1 MMEAVMKKIIIAID
15 GPAGAGKSTVAQL
28 VAKRLN
34 YTYIDTGAMYRA
46 IAWKVLQEGLT
57 VQDKA
62 AMIHIAQNIRIKLEY
77 IDGKTQVFV
86 NEYDVTN
93 LIRDPEVSSMVPEVA
108 QVAEAREAMVD
119 LQRDMAKQGGVV
131 MDGRDIGTHVLP
143 NADVKIF
150 LTASIEERAERRWRE
165 LIEKGFTI
173 KLEEIG
179 RDIAARDKKDY
190 EREIS
195 PLIQA
200 SDAILLDTTTLS
212 IEEAVAAILVICEG

>member
-1 MMEAVMKKIIIAID
+1 MKRITIAID

-28 VAKRLN
+28 VAKRLC
-34 YTYIDTGAMYRA
+34 YTYIDTGAMYRG

-57 VQDKA
+57 VHDTA
-62 AMIHIAQNIRIKLEY
+62 AIIKIAQDIRIKLNY

-108 QVAEAREAMVD
+108 QFAEAREAMVN
-119 LQRDMAKQGGVV
+119 LQREMAKQGGVV

-143 NADVKIF
+143 NADIKIF

-165 LIEKGFTI
+165 LIGKGFTV
-173 KLEEIG
+173 KLEEIT
-179 RDIAARDKKDY
+179 RDIAVRDKKDC

-200 SDAILLDTTTLS
+200 SDAILLDTTILS
-212 IEEAVAAILVICEG
+212 IEEAVTAILAICEG

>member
-1 MMEAVMKKIIIAID
+1 MMEGLMKRITIAID

-28 VAKRLN
+28 VAKRLC
-34 YTYIDTGAMYRA
+34 YTYIDTGAMYRG

-57 VQDKA
+57 VHDTA
-62 AMIHIAQNIRIKLEY
+62 AIIKIAQDIRIKLNY

-108 QVAEAREAMVD
+108 QFAEAREAMVN
-119 LQRDMAKQGGVV
+119 LQREMAKQGGVV

-143 NADVKIF
+143 NADIKIF

-165 LIEKGFTI
+165 LIGKGFTV
-173 KLEEIG
+173 KLEEIT
-179 RDIAARDKKDY
+179 RDIAVRDKKDC

-200 SDAILLDTTTLS
+200 SDAILLDTTILS
-212 IEEAVAAILVICEG
+212 IEEAVTAILAICEG